1 MSSPM
6 TSTPPERRSRYL
18 TAPERRAGMPPGIP
32 YIVGNEAAER
42 FSFYGMK
49 AILIIFM
56 TRYLMDS
63 GGTEA
68 GMDEAEARTWYHLF
82 TSAVYFTPIFGALL
96 ADLFF
101 GKYRTIIGLSVVYCL
116 GHLTL
121 AMDDTRLGLSI
132 GLGLIAAGSGGI
144 KPCVS
149 AHVGD
154 QFADTNSSLLE
165 RAFGWFYFAINLG
178 AFISMLLTPWLLEH
192 VGPHAAFGVPGL
204 LMLIATVV
212 FWMGR
217 WQFAHVPPDP
227 KRLLDELRDPE
238 GLRALGRLATLY
250 VFVAMFWALFDQT
263 GSSWVLQAQ
272 QLDRQLL
279 GFEWL
284 PSQIQALNPVLI
296 LLFIPIFSFGLYP
309 WLGRWFTVTPLRKIG
324 TGLFLTVVAFLVPAF
339 IEMQIAAGNTPNI
352 AWQLLAYA
360 LLTAAEVLVSITC
373 LEFSYTQAPRA
384 LKSVVMALFLMS
396 ASLGNLFTSGV
407 NYAIQRPDGS
417 VMLEGAAY
425 YLFFA
430 AVMLVTAVLFIP
442 VAKRFREHAVI
453 QESGPV

>member
-1 MSSPM
+1 
-6 TSTPPERRSRYL
+6 
-18 TAPERRAGMPPGIP
+18 MPRGIP

-49 AILIIFM
+49 GILVIFM
-56 TRYLMDS
+56 TRYLMDDS
-63 GGTEA
+63 GSAAVMG
-68 GMDEAEARTWYHLF
+68 DAEARSWYHLF

-101 GKYRTIIGLSVVYCL
+101 GKYRTIIGLSLVYCL
-116 GHLTL
+116 GHLAL
-121 AMDDTRLGLSI
+121 ALDDTRLGLGL

-154 QFADTNSSLLE
+154 QFADTNAPLLE
-165 RAFGWFYFAINLG
+165 RAFGFFYFAINLG
-178 AFISMLLTPWLLEH
+178 AFVSMLLTPWLLQN

-204 LMLIATVV
+204 LMLLATIV
-212 FWMGR
+212 FWAGR
-217 WQFAHVPPDP
+217 WRFVHIPPD
-227 KRLLDELRDPE
+227 RRGFLRELSNPASF
-238 GLRALGRLATLY
+238 RALGRLAILY

-272 QLDRQLL
+272 ELDRRFL
-279 GFEWL
+279 GYEWL

-296 LLFIPIFSFGLYP
+296 LLFIPLFSFGLYP
-309 WLGRWFTVTPLRKIG
+309 LLERIFAVTPLRKIG
-324 TGLFLTVVAFLVPAF
+324 IGLFITVGAFLVPAF
-339 IEMQIAAGNTPNI
+339 LEMWIAAGATPSI
-352 AWQLLAYA
+352 GWQLLAYA
-360 LLTAAEVLVSITC
+360 ILTAAEVFVSITC

-396 ASLGNLFTSGV
+396 VSLGNLFTSGV

-417 VMLEGAAY
+417 VALAGATY

-430 AVMLVTAVLFIP
+430 GLMLATALLFVP
-442 VAKRFREHAVI
+442 VAMRFREHTYI
-453 QESGPV
+453 QEAHPT